1 MGGVNIRH
9 LVKRSL
15 FLIAVLVLT
24 AVAAAF
30 VLQTMA
36 RERDYRALLA
46 HGDAFLRDQETFGAV
61 EAYSGAIALRPDSM
75 LAHLRRGETYQRR
88 GDLQAAARDFRAA
101 AALDS
106 AATRPLEEL
115 GDVLSQLQR
124 HRRSAEAYEACLRLD
139 DRSARVSYKLALAR
153 YQAGDMDQALMAV
166 NQAIRLSDSADA
178 YFLLGL
184 CLRDRRRVAD
194 AQQALAKAIAL
205 SPGFIPAREE
215 LADLYR
221 DLGRRADELEQLQV
235 LAVLD
240 RERVERQVA
249 VGLAHA
255 RAGHPDLAILT
266 LGNALERTPNQPVL
280 YEALGEVWLG
290 TAEAQNDPVEL
301 AKALEALSHAAASDT
316 ATSRTLTLYG
326 RALLQNDQPHLAE
339 DVLKRATERYPVEP
353 SAFLHYATA
362 AERQSDLGSARQALI
377 VYRGLLSDINRETER
392 AALAARIGTLSVALD
407 EPTVAIAWLDRA
419 LAATPNDIQLLTSLA
434 EAQLKADDRSG
445 AQATIARAREK
456 DPTNPTL
463 LALAKRAR

>member
-1 MGGVNIRH
+1 
-9 LVKRSL
+9 
-15 FLIAVLVLT
+15 VLVLT

-61 EAYSGAIALRPDSM
+61 EAYSGALALRPDSM

-88 GDLQAAARDFRAA
+88 GDLQTAARDFRAA

-124 HRRSAEAYEACLRLD
+124 YGRSAEAYEVCLRLD

-153 YQAGDMDQALMAV
+153 YRAGDMDQALTAV
-166 NQAIRLSDSADA
+166 NQAIRLSDNAADA

-194 AQQALAKAIAL
+194 AQQALAKAVAL

-221 DLGRRADELEQLQV
+221 DLGRHADELEQLQV

-255 RAGHPDLAILT
+255 RAGQPDLAILT
-266 LGNALERTPNQPVL
+266 LGNALERTPHEPVI
-280 YEALGEVWLG
+280 YEALGEVWLE
-290 TAEAQNDPVEL
+290 TAEAQNDPADL

-362 AERQSDLGSARQALI
+362 AERQSDLGTARQALI
-377 VYRGLLSDINRETER
+377 VYRALLKDIDQESER

-419 LAATPNDIQLLTSLA
+419 LATTPNDIQLLTSLA
-434 EAQLKADDRSG
+434 EAQLKADDRTA

>member
-1 MGGVNIRH
+1 M
-9 LVKRSL
+9 
-15 FLIAVLVLT
+15 LVLT

-30 VLQTMA
+30 ILQTMA

-115 GDVLSQLQR
+115 GDVLSQLHR
-124 HRRSAEAYEACLRLD
+124 YRRSAEAYEACLRLD
-139 DRSARVSYKLALAR
+139 DRSARASYKLALAR
-153 YQAGDMDQALMAV
+153 YQAGDLDQALMAV
-166 NQAIRLSDSADA
+166 NQAIRLSDNAADA

-184 CLRDRRRVAD
+184 CLRDRRRIAD
-194 AQQALAKAIAL
+194 SQQALAKAIAL

-221 DLGRRADELEQLQV
+221 DLGRRADELEQLQL

-240 RERVERQVA
+240 REHVERQVA

-266 LGNALERTPNQPVL
+266 LGNALERTPNQPGI

-290 TAEAQNDPVEL
+290 TAESQNDPAEL

-339 DVLKRATERYPVEP
+339 DVLRRATERYPVEP

-362 AERQSDLGSARQALI
+362 AERQSDLGTARQALI
-377 VYRGLLSDINRETER
+377 VYRALLKDIDQESER
-392 AALAARIGTLSVALD
+392 AALAARIGRLSVALD
-407 EPTVAIAWLDRA
+407 EPTVAIAWLVRA
-419 LAATPNDIQLLTSLA
+419 LTATPNDIQFLTSLA
-434 EAQLKADDRSG
+434 EAQLRDRKSVV
-445 AQATIARAREK
+445 
-456 DPTNPTL
+456 
-463 LALAKRAR
+463 

>member
-1 MGGVNIRH
+1 
-9 LVKRSL
+9 VKRSV
-15 FLIAVLVLT
+15 FLVSVLVLT

-46 HGDAFLRDQETFGAV
+46 HGDAFLRDQETFGAI

-88 GDLQAAARDFRAA
+88 GDFQAASRDFRAA
-101 AALDS
+101 ADLDS
-106 AATRPLEEL
+106 AATRPWEEL

-124 HRRSAEAYEACLRLD
+124 YRRSAEAYEACLRID
-139 DRSARVSYKLALAR
+139 DRSGRVSYKLALAR
-153 YQAGDMDQALMAV
+153 YKAGDIDQALVAV
-166 NQAIRLSDSADA
+166 NQAIRVTDNAADA

-221 DLGRRADELEQLQV
+221 DLGRSADELEQLQV

-240 RERVERQVA
+240 RDRVERQVA

-255 RAGHPDLAILT
+255 RAGHADLAILT
-266 LGNALERTPNQPVL
+266 LGNALERIPNQPFI

-290 TAEAQNDPVEL
+290 TAEAQNDRGEL

-316 ATSRTLTLYG
+316 ATSQTLTLYG
-326 RALLQNDQPHLAE
+326 RALLQNDQPRLAE

-377 VYRGLLSDINRETER
+377 AYRALLTDIDRETER

-407 EPTVAIAWLDRA
+407 EPTVAIAWLNRA
-419 LAATPNDIQLLTSLA
+419 LAATPNDVQLLTSLA
-434 EAQLKADDRSG
+434 EAQLKADDRP
-445 AQATIARAREK
+445 AALATIARALEK
-456 DPTNPTL
+456 DPTNPAIQ
-463 LALAKRAR
+463 ALAKRAR